1 MMIHNLSEKYEG
13 YFRGVLESALRLGVN
28 VWHQFM
34 GHKCLQQA
42 SSLAFNTL
50 LCLVPL
56 SAVALF
62 LLKTFGIVEDGNS
75 PLIVVLRDN
84 FLPRYSAEEIVS
96 ELSGFA
102 NRNLGGL
109 SVGGFLLF
117 LLVSTMLFMSVEQH
131 FNDIWGA
138 RRRLP
143 VVQAFQK
150 YAVFYTLLSVGPLLL
165 WLFFSTATN
174 WVFAHVF
181 PWVLVY
187 CLFFLMYIAMPNTFV
202 KWSAALFGTFIAGTF
217 FQIARI
223 ASGRY
228 LELVWQNYSDIYGA
242 LAMLVIFAI
251 WTYVAWVVI
260 LLGAEV
266 SNSVQHFRQ
275 PDVTRGRF
283 CHETNGYLNASG
295 VITLFLIVAE
305 RFAKGEGA
313 CLVGEVAARSGVSE
327 EAVHQSFERFKA
339 AGLIYEV
346 EGDTDGYLPA
356 RALEDITLATLV
368 DAVEGEMTTHF
379 AQGIPSKSGARVL
392 GTLQQSQ
399 RECLE
404 KVTVASLL

>member
-1 MMIHNLSEKYEG
+1 MIHNLSEKYEG
-13 YFRGVLESALRLGVN
+13 YFRGARVSALRLGVN
-28 VWHQFM
+28 VWHQFIA
-34 GHKCLQQA
+34 HKCLQQA

-75 PLIVVLRDN
+75 PLIAMLRDN

-150 YAVFYTLLSVGPLLL
+150 YAVFYTLLSVGPLLI

-202 KWSAALFGTFIAGTF
+202 KWSAALLGTFVAGTL

-223 ASGRY
+223 AFGRY
-228 LELVWQNYSDIYGA
+228 LELVWQNYSDVYGA
-242 LAMLVIFAI
+242 LAMLIIFAI
-251 WTYVAWVVI
+251 WIYVAWVVI

-275 PDVTRGRF
+275 QEATGRRF
-283 CHETNGYLNASG
+283 RYETNGYLNASG
-295 VITLFLIVAE
+295 VIALFLIVAE

-313 CLVGEVAARSGVSE
+313 CLVEEVVARSGVSAE
-327 EAVHQSFERFKA
+327 VVYQSFEQFKA

-368 DAVEGEMTTHF
+368 DAVEGEMTMLL
-379 AQGIPSKSGARVL
+379 AQRISSEPGVRVL
-392 GTLQQSQ
+392 ETLQQSQ
-399 RECLE
+399 QDRLE
-404 KVTVASLL
+404 KVTVASLV